1 MRHTVFAAT
10 ALALFLGSLLS
21 SSSTN
26 AAEEQKS
33 LGSGSGQSPGTR
45 TIAVVGDSLG
55 DGLWGGLWVLLR
67 QRHDIKVVRGAKNSV
82 GFTHTNLIAQVDQA
96 FKPGKA
102 DALIVMVGGNDDRQT
117 FFVDDKPAALFGSEQ
132 WSKLYLESLNR
143 YMDYISSK
151 DVPIVWVLLPIMR
164 TPEATNAAKL
174 VNGLIE
180 DAAKSHPRIALVST
194 WDMTVDAKGAYAPYF
209 KDLQGTMRL
218 MRTSDGMHFT
228 DQGAEVL
235 ADRVWK
241 RLIEVAPV
249 FRPATASAAGKP

>member
-1 MRHTVFAAT
+1 MRHTFL

-21 SSSTN
+21 SPSTY

-33 LGSGSGQSPGTR
+33 SGSGSAPGVR

-55 DGLWGGLWVLLR
+55 DGLWGGLSVLMR
-67 QRHDIKVVRGAKNSV
+67 QRHDIKFVRGAKNSV
-82 GFTHTNLIAQVDQA
+82 GFTRTNLIAQVDQA
-96 FKPGKA
+96 FKPGKV
-102 DALIVMVGGNDDRQT
+102 DALVVMVGGNDDRQT
-117 FFVDDKPAALFGSEQ
+117 FFIDDKPAALFGSEQ
-132 WSKLYLESLNR
+132 WSKLYLDSLNR

-151 DVPIVWVLLPIMR
+151 DIPIVWVLLPIMR

-180 DAAKSHPRIALVST
+180 DAAKTHPRIALVST

-209 KDLQGTMRL
+209 KDLRGTVRL

-228 DQGAEVL
+228 DQGQEVL

-249 FRPATASAAGKP
+249 LRPATAAAAGKP